1 MHVSWLD
8 IGFVVLFALVL
19 KWDIVRATNNATEK
33 LTDRLKNIEFSQERI
48 EEKLL
53 LIESEGTQILNTL
66 HRKQETI
73 EEQWLRGKLYATRLS
88 SDKPN
93 HEEPPLWQR

>member
-8 IGFVVLFALVL
+8 IGFVILFALVL
-19 KWDIVRATNNATEK
+19 KWDIVRATNHATEK

-48 EEKLL
+48 EEKLV
-53 LIESEGTQILNTL
+53 LIESDGTRILNTL

-73 EEQWLRGKLYATRLS
+73 EEQWLRENYT
-88 SDKPN
+88 
-93 HEEPPLWQR
+93 PPA